1 MPRPRLLTDDDVL
14 DRAIPVFR
22 QNGYAGTS
30 LRDLTE
36 ATGLSAAALYHR
48 YGDKDGLFRAALERY
63 ADDGLTP
70 VLEELAANSD
80 PIASIADFLGQIR
93 DLSRDDPL
101 HLGCL
106 LVNTAMD
113 GGPLS
118 PEARTIVATRLG
130 DVQRFFQ
137 ERLEHAQEA
146 GHLPAGVN
154 AATQAELLLGT
165 VVALRTFAR
174 LDPDP
179 GRLDRL
185 VDDAVSRLT
194 RPAPTS
200 T

>member
-70 VLEELAANSD
+70 VLEQLAERTD
-80 PIASIADFLGQIR
+80 PIASIADFLGLIR
-93 DLSRDDPL
+93 DHSRDDPL

-118 PEARTIVATRLG
+118 PEARTIVGTRLAG
-130 DVQRFFQ
+130 VQQFFH
-137 ERLEHAQEA
+137 ERLEHANSA
-146 GHLPAGVN
+146 GLLPAGMN
-154 AATQAELLLGT
+154 TATQTELLLGT
-165 VVALRTFAR
+165 FVALRTFAR

-185 VDDAVSRLT
+185 VEDAVSRLR
-194 RPAPTS
+194 RPAPAAA
-200 T
+200 